1 MQSVGCSVGGS
12 RSEAGLRARVLLV
25 LVAAT
30 LAGCGSTVSQMPVIG
45 MPANAPPPP
54 AQNRGYLPVNDL
66 PGARDEAPLNV
77 SQQVTLEQELSAL
90 RAKQKAAAA
99 ADAAAIAASP
109 TPELGSRTRA
119 R

>member
-1 MQSVGCSVGGS
+1 M
-12 RSEAGLRARVLLV
+12 

-54 AQNRGYLPVNDL
+54 TQNRGYLPVNDL

-109 TPELGSRTRA
+109 TPELASRTRA